1 MATARSG
8 VMKLVAVRVFLAVLM
23 AGDIANNLVYANEW
37 VKQEEFLH
45 VDETRHQ
52 WVNERNGRT
61 GMLIVSGAL
70 LSSPCTLET
79 NEIDLHKDMQPQGML
94 ERYVFK
100 LKLVGCGDG
109 DAKMQAS
116 HDKTIAT
123 QSALLY
129 KRKGGQPAEQK
140 MLSNGRVALENGR
153 NHLIYYMNKNQRKA
167 LISQHRSDHTH
178 MAPLASNSL
187 LHLLLGYE

>member
-1 MATARSG
+1 MAIARSR
-8 VMKLVAVRVFLAVLM
+8 VMKLVAARVFLAVLM
-23 AGDIANNLVYANEW
+23 AGYIDNNVLYANEW

-70 LSSPCTLET
+70 LSSPCSLET

-109 DAKMQAS
+109 DAKIQES
-116 HDKTIAT
+116 RDKIIAI

-129 KRKGGQPAEQK
+129 NRMGEVQEKN
-140 MLSNGRVALENGR
+140 MLSNGKIALESGQNQ
-153 NHLIYYMNKNQRKA
+153 LIYYMNKDQR
-167 LISQHRSDHTH
+167 HTLVNSGH
-178 MAPLASNSL
+178 MQITPLAISSL
-187 LHLLLGYE
+187 LHLLLRYE